1 MAGRSRRWPGR
12 SGCPR
17 QTLHAWL
24 GRYESRGLEGLGDR
38 SHRGHWSGIEKP
50 TKISGALESA
60 HHSLVIKSHW
70 CLSAPTHLGTAG
82 GYTATLEPQ
91 SPDEN
96 DADKDGRDDGAFRAE
111 LLCNR
116 HQLHS
121 NGLHPTHPMPNKL
134 GATGNR
140 MRQQRASPF
149 ATPRVAFVIAG
160 LARFSSSD
168 RR

>member
-1 MAGRSRRWPGR
+1 MAGRLRRWPGR

-38 SHRGHWSGIEKP
+38 SNRGHWSGIEK
-50 TKISGALESA
+50 IDEIRRGRLESA
-60 HHSLVIKSHW
+60 HHALVIKSPVV
-70 CLSAPTHLGTAG
+70 LKRTHACRGTAAG
-82 GYTATLEPQ
+82 FAATLEPQ

-121 NGLHPTHPMPNKL
+121 NGLHPTHAMPNKL

-140 MRQQRASPF
+140 MRQQRARPF
-149 ATPRVAFVIAG
+149 ATPRVA
-160 LARFSSSD
+160 L
-168 RR
+168 